1 MAIKT
6 QPVSP
11 WAGLA
16 LAAGVTCLLTGSL
29 GEPPWAPISLF
40 SAAAQSALGWSLI
53 ALGGAGFR
61 RQPVRRSLGLNA
73 PAPPVPLWI
82 QGLWALGLVSLS
94 LGINTLISMAGWAT
108 SGTLFEIQQT
118 MTRMP
123 ADQWGLALLTL
134 DFAPALSEELLFR
147 GLLLGL
153 LLGRSVKPGT
163 AILLSSLAFG
173 VAHLDPVHGVAATL
187 LGVYLG
193 TVAWAARSIR
203 PAILAHAANNGVA
216 LLGASGL
223 VGETTLSSTTGWA
236 IALGAAIFGAAAL
249 WTLVRRIR
257 STAFHRPVATD
268 CPSA

>member
-11 WAGLA
+11 WAGLS
-16 LAAGVTCLLTGSL
+16 LAAGVACLLTGSL
-29 GEPPWAPISLF
+29 GQPPWAPISLF

-61 RQPVRRSLGLNA
+61 RQPVPRSLGLNA
-73 PAPPVPLWI
+73 PAPPVPLWV

-94 LGINTLISMAGWAT
+94 LGLNTLISMTGWAA

-134 DFAPALSEELLFR
+134 DLAPAVSEELLFR

-153 LLGRSVKPGT
+153 LLGRSVKPGA
-163 AILLSSLAFG
+163 AILLTSFAFG
-173 VAHLDPVHGVAATL
+173 VAHLDPIHGGAATV
-187 LGVYLG
+187 LGIYLG
-193 TVAWAARSIR
+193 TVAWAAHSIR

-223 VGETTLSSTTGWA
+223 VDETSLSSTTGWA
-236 IALGAAIFGAAAL
+236 IGLGAAIGGGGAL

-257 STAFHRPVATD
+257 STASHPPAEPD